1 MKNSAHLQS
10 PSPGTAQFPNGEF
23 ASSLSGD
30 AQRQRRS
37 SFELESVARRAAAP
51 EITAKHLLA
60 GCAQNNRDC
69 IHAVLDTPVEAFPD
83 ALQGVARAVHDLHA
97 TGAHVDV
104 VGLYRTLD
112 ALEVQNPGVL
122 LADLGSYASCA
133 PDLDSRA
140 LLLDYA
146 KRDSANKLA
155 LISEI
160 AAGGDLEGA
169 RHAMADLSPFQFA
182 PVAREYLPLEDIEN
196 AGAMPEALFECG
208 IYKEC
213 LNLCIG
219 ESGSGK
225 SMFALTLALSLSTGK
240 TLLKGF
246 APRAPG
252 RVLYLSGE
260 DCAGVLKQ
268 RAHDIAKA
276 HGVTTTGAD
285 WHFVTR
291 ATPLVEV
298 DADGVL
304 HCSPAWRELERKAH
318 GCALLVIDPL
328 VSWAALASENDAA
341 GMGRLAELFKT
352 LAAESG
358 TGVLLAHH
366 TNKVGASSLEQG
378 SARGSGALPA
388 AARFAVSLARPTENA
403 MERLGLPPG
412 DRARF
417 LRVAISKN
425 SYGGISGDARM
436 LERVEGGALVDA
448 DPEGARIGALA
459 EALAGALADTGAHLT
474 RRELIQG
481 RGDLALEVR
490 KRLVESEGVASGRM
504 LERAIAHGLRFGL
517 LKEHDT
523 ATGARRARREVL
535 PNE

>member
-1 MKNSAHLQS
+1 MS
-10 PSPGTAQFPNGEF
+10 PPNESTTPRPGA
-23 ASSLSGD
+23 L
-30 AQRQRRS
+30 
-37 SFELESVARRAAAP
+37 FELESVERRAGDVAHAAR
-51 EITAKHLLA
+51 ALLA
-60 GCAQNNRDC
+60 GALHGNTGC
-69 IHAVLDTPVEAFPD
+69 IESVATVPPEAFPD
-83 ALQGVARAVHDLHA
+83 GLRHIAGAVHALLEA
-97 TGAHVDV
+97 RRPVGTETLYTALLKAGTESPGA
-104 VGLYRTLD
+104 
-112 ALEVQNPGVL
+112 L
-122 LADLGSYASCA
+122 LAGLGPDISCM
-133 PDLDSRA
+133 PDLDARA
-140 LLLDYA
+140 LLVDYA
-146 KRDSANKLA
+146 KRDAANKLG
-155 LISEI
+155 LIHEI
-160 AAGGDLEGA
+160 AEAGDLEAA
-169 RHAMADLSPFQFA
+169 RHALEDLAPSEYV
-182 PVAREYLPLEDIEN
+182 PVAREYLPLVDIES

-208 IYKEC
+208 IYREC

-219 ESGSGK
+219 ESGAGK

-240 TLLKGF
+240 ALLKGF
-246 APRAPG
+246 APTAPG

-260 DCAGVLKQ
+260 DCAAVLKQ

-276 HGVTTTGAD
+276 HGVTTAGAD

-366 TNKVGASSLEQG
+366 TNKVGASTLEQG

-403 MERLGLPPG
+403 IERLGLPPG

-490 KRLVESEGVASGRM
+490 KRLVESEGVASGPM

-517 LKEHDT
+517 LKEHET